1 MPDLGNA
8 SVLVAR
14 LVVARPRFWHQR
26 RENTKFYVKQLSDS
40 DPEGD
45 TAHIKVTF
53 GHGRMVLEAVRQVC
67 WYERDLDDRTGR
79 GLF

>member
-8 SVLVAR
+8 GVLVAR

-26 RENTKFYVKQLSDS
+26 RENTKFCVKQVSDS

-45 TAHIKVTF
+45 TAHIRVTF
-53 GHGRMVLEAVRQVC
+53 GHGGMVIEVSRQVR
-67 WYERDLDDRTGR
+67 WHGQDLDASSC
-79 GLF
+79 